1 MKDKTRNM
9 ILTALFAALTAA
21 GAFVKIPVGSV
32 PFTLQLFF
40 TVLSGILLG
49 GRLGALSQLVY
60 VLIGLAGMPV
70 FASGGGISYIYNP
83 AFGYLLGFILASYA
97 TGKMVEMKEKPGFVW
112 LLISCITG
120 TVVIYII
127 GVPYLYMISKV
138 VLNKS
143 VNISVILK
151 TGFLIFI
158 PGDLIKCVL
167 TALIGVKIVPVIKK
181 EMLR

>member
-1 MKDKTRNM
+1 MKGKTRNM

-21 GAFVKIPVGSV
+21 GAFIKIPIGSV

-49 GRLGALSQLVY
+49 GKLGALSQLVY
-60 VLIGLAGMPV
+60 VLIGLAGIPI
-70 FASGGGISYIYNP
+70 FASGGGISYVYNP
-83 AFGYLLGFILASYA
+83 SFGYLIGFILASYV
-97 TGKMVEMKEKPGFVW
+97 TGKMVEARENPSFVW
-112 LLISCITG
+112 LLISCLMG
-120 TVVIYII
+120 AVVIYIV
-127 GVPYLYMISKV
+127 GVPYLYMILKV

-143 VNISVILK
+143 VNISGILK

-181 EMLR
+181 EMLK